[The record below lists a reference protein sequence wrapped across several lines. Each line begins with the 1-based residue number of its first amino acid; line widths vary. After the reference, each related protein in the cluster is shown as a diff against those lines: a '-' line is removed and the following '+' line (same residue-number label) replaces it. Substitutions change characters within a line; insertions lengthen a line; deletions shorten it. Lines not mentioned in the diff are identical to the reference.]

1 MLEGLIPMHIKEIVI
16 SLIIF
21 CGCLSQ
27 LIRSM
32 DARLISIE
40 RDKKVYQAPPLST
53 LPRPIVNIATL
64 GYKAVYDDFINLWL
78 LQILTE
84 KNKPQNPEELLNVI
98 NTVTSHKP
106 PIETLYMLSCFVM
119 MQEFNRPET
128 CKRIILDGLSAIP
141 NSWRLPMTQG
151 YVQAFITKEPAQ
163 AASFFQMA
171 ASREQSP
178 EWVKKV
184 AIKLVRENKLA
195 ADDISKSLEIIEAY
209 PEAKEL
215 LKFLPPRSMPASHNL
230 QH

>member
-1 MLEGLIPMHIKEIVI
+1 MAGKFIAFEGLDGSGSSTQTKLLANY
-16 SLIIF
+16 LIAK
-21 CGCLSQ
+21 G
-27 LIRSM
+27 
-32 DARLISIE
+32 
-40 RDKKVYQAPPLST
+40 
-53 LPRPIVNIATL
+53 N
-64 GYKAVYDDFINLWL
+64 KA
-78 LQILTE
+78 
-84 KNKPQNPEELLNVI
+84 
-98 NTVTSHKP
+98 
-106 PIETLYMLSCFVM
+106 FV
-119 MQEFNRPET
+119 
-128 CKRIILDGLSAIP
+128 
-141 NSWRLPMTQG
+141 
-151 YVQAFITKEPAQ
+151 TKEPAQ

>member
-1 MLEGLIPMHIKEIVI
+1 MHIKEIVI

-21 CGCLSQ
+21 CGCFSQ
-27 LIRSM
+27 LIQSM
-32 DARLISIE
+32 DARLIGIE

-64 GYKAVYDDFINLWL
+64 GFKAVYDDFINLWL

-84 KNKPQNPEELLNVI
+84 KNKPQNSEDLLNVI

-151 YVQAFITKEPAQ
+151 YVQAFITNEPAQ

-178 EWVKKV
+178 EWVKRV
-184 AIKLVRENKLA
+184 AIKLVSDKQLA
-195 ADDISKSLEIIEAY
+195 NDDISRSIEIIEAY

-215 LKFLPPRSMPASHNL
+215 LQFLKPT
-230 QH
+230 QQ

>member
-1 MLEGLIPMHIKEIVI
+1 
-16 SLIIF
+16 
-21 CGCLSQ
+21 
-27 LIRSM
+27 
-32 DARLISIE
+32 
-40 RDKKVYQAPPLST
+40 
-53 LPRPIVNIATL
+53 
-64 GYKAVYDDFINLWL
+64 
-78 LQILTE
+78 
-84 KNKPQNPEELLNVI
+84 
-98 NTVTSHKP
+98 
-106 PIETLYMLSCFVM
+106 MLSCFVM